1 MRNTIVIATSNA
13 GSKSIIQAVQAG
25 RKLSELQ
32 EPIVDSII
40 KDGIYRPELINRFD
54 GVIIFEPLNQEEQ
67 KVVAGYLTNELQE
80 RMRQKGYSLV
90 LSDDLITE
98 VAKRGYNPQFGA
110 RPMRRVIQDE
120 IEEMV
125 ARKIIA
131 GSLKK
136 GDTITITATDLASQ

>member
-1 MRNTIVIATSNA
+1 M
-13 GSKSIIQAVQAG
+13 QAG